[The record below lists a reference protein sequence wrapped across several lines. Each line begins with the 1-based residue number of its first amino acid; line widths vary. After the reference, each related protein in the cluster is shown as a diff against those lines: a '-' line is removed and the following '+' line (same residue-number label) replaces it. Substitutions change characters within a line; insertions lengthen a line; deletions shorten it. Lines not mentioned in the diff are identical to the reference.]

1 MNTKPIII
9 KENKIIGNQTKLI
22 QDLIECI
29 IFKFELF
36 LYFEKSID
44 KISSYLFWI
53 LFRLSK
59 LILVLVLYI
68 LLHNF
73 SFFKLTKWDI
83 NREIKIIDKQIP
95 RNILAIFDIF
105 NEKIKGI
112 NIEAKLSANPINV

>member
-83 NREIKIIDKQIP
+83 NREIKIIDKQIL
-95 RNILAIFDIF
+95 RNILVIFDIF
-105 NEKIKGI
+105 NEKIKGT
-112 NIEAKLSANPINV
+112 NIEAKLNANPISI